1 MFTDAQFMTAREKEL
16 VLKNWE
22 TFLKHGLQRKH
33 FTKRLYNHLHLHCG
47 FIAHYSRDG
56 FYSTYFEAGE
66 DTQCFFEHFCNH
78 TTTMDYDDLN
88 TAMQEVYSK
97 YRSIILKQ
105 TEDDVTERLKLL
117 GVSLERAKNDR
128 EFAKNFLS
136 ELRI

>member
-1 MFTDAQFMTAREKEL
+1 MFTDVEFMTAKEKEL
-16 VLKNWE
+16 VLKNWQ

-47 FIAHYSRDG
+47 FIAHYNIHG

-66 DTQCFFEHFCNH
+66 DTQRFVEHFCNH
-78 TTTMDYDDLN
+78 PTTMDYDDLN

-97 YRSIILKQ
+97 YRDTILKQ
-105 TEDDVTERLKLL
+105 TEEDVTKRLKLL
-117 GVSLERAKNDR
+117 GAGLEHAKNDR
-128 EFAKNFLS
+128 EFAKKFLS